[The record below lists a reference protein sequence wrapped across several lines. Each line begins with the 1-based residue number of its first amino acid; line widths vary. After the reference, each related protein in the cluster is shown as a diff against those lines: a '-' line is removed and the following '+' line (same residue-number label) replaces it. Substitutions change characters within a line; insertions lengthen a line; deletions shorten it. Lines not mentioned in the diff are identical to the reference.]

1 MPIDKKIFFSH
12 AKVNPSISPFIKNR
26 IRLICKD
33 KSLEGIIQWIID
45 NKFSAEGFKVS
56 YVPIEKVDEHVK
68 DGKAISKKKIGF
80 VITGF
85 PSFVD
90 PAVCYSITCY
100 KDEWL
105 FGEWVANN
113 MLWRKHNNKPHSYS
127 SSLGLYASKVLLNI
141 AAKGDTSKKMIDPC
155 CGVGTVLIEGC
166 FGGYDIEGRDIK
178 EKVAK
183 QAQINLS
190 HFAYKTHVA
199 CGDIRDIGEQYDAS
213 IIDLPYGNFS
223 HTDEVNQVEII
234 RNGMRIA
241 NRMVV
246 VVPDGIHHLFEEEN
260 IEHLFV
266 EGMRFRVVDSCRTY
280 KNKSRKF
287 VRHIMVCERV

>member
-68 DGKAISKKKIGF
+68 DGKAISKKIGF

-141 AAKGDTSKKMIDPC
+141 AAKGDTSKKMIDHVVALEQFSLK
-155 CGVGTVLIEGC
+155 GVLAVMTL
-166 FGGYDIEGRDIK
+166 
-178 EKVAK
+178 KVETSK
-183 QAQINLS
+183 
-190 HFAYKTHVA
+190 K
-199 CGDIRDIGEQYDAS
+199 RW
-213 IIDLPYGNFS
+213 P
-223 HTDEVNQVEII
+223 
-234 RNGMRIA
+234 
-241 NRMVV
+241 NR
-246 VVPDGIHHLFEEEN
+246 L
-260 IEHLFV
+260 
-266 EGMRFRVVDSCRTY
+266 R
-280 KNKSRKF
+280 
-287 VRHIMVCERV
+287 

>member
-1 MPIDKKIFFSH
+1 
-12 AKVNPSISPFIKNR
+12 
-26 IRLICKD
+26 
-33 KSLEGIIQWIID
+33 
-45 NKFSAEGFKVS
+45 
-56 YVPIEKVDEHVK
+56 
-68 DGKAISKKKIGF
+68 
-80 VITGF
+80 
-85 PSFVD
+85 
-90 PAVCYSITCY
+90 
-100 KDEWL
+100 
-105 FGEWVANN
+105 
-113 MLWRKHNNKPHSYS
+113 
-127 SSLGLYASKVLLNI
+127 
-141 AAKGDTSKKMIDPC
+141 MIDPC